1 MEGEMVEWDRK
12 RYEEREK
19 EGKKER
25 KKEMTALVLKG
36 SSTERKGQESLG
48 GGGLGYLFTQTDP
61 LRRMT
66 FWGMLGPHEIYSY
79 GVREYNTQGRQPCS
93 LPYF

>member
-12 RYEEREK
+12 GYEEREK

-36 SSTERKGQESLG
+36 SSTERKGQGSLG
-48 GGGLGYLFTQTDP
+48 GGGWATYL
-61 LRRMT
+61 RKRIRCA
-66 FWGMLGPHEIYSY
+66 G
-79 GVREYNTQGRQPCS
+79 
-93 LPYF
+93 